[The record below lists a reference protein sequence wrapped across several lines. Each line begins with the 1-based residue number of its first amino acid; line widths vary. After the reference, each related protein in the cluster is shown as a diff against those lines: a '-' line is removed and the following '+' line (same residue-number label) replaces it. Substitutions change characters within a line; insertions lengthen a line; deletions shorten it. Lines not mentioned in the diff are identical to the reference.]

1 MTSTPLR
8 PRLISGLLLAVALV
22 FAVPATQAQDQES
35 ERKTKQTAAMSQKV
49 YEELTAVQELV
60 EAKNYTE
67 AAGKLQDLQQ
77 RPKLT
82 PYEKA
87 QVWNLTGYSYYLQER
102 YEDAIGAYEQVL
114 KQEDLPEA
122 LMLSVLKT
130 KAQLQF
136 TVENYQGAL
145 ETIQDLMTKVAEPS
159 ADIYML
165 LGQAYFQLGDYKKAL
180 DPIKTAVDMYQKQG
194 NTPNENWLLL
204 LRVCYYELGDYPNM
218 IKVLEQLI
226 QYYPKD
232 TYLLTMAGA
241 YSELGQTKK
250 QLAIVEALYD
260 KGYIT
265 SENHIVNLANLFLLH
280 EAPVKAARLLEKE
293 IAAGHVKAD
302 ERNLRLL
309 SQAWYTARE
318 DEKSIPPLEQA
329 AKLAEDGEL
338 YIRLAQSY
346 INLQKWSEAAKAIE
360 QGLKMGSVNRE
371 DQAEIMLGMALFNQ
385 KKYDLARKAFEK
397 ALPDKRSRH
406 TAQQWIAYVDSEV
419 KRAELLSKDKSEL

>member
-1 MTSTPLR
+1 MKSAPR
-8 PRLISGLLLAVALV
+8 RRRLINSLLLALALG
-22 FAVPATQAQDQES
+22 FAVQAALAQEDQQ

-60 EAKNYTE
+60 EAKNYAE
-67 AAGKLQDLQQ
+67 AQGKLTDLQQ

-122 LMLSVLKT
+122 LMLSTLKT

-145 ETIQDLMTKVAEPS
+145 ETIQDLMTKVTEPS
-159 ADIYML
+159 ADVYML

-180 DPIKTAVDMYQKQG
+180 DPIRTAVDMYKKQG

-204 LRVCYYELGDYPNM
+204 LRVCYYEMGDYPNM
-218 IKVLEQLI
+218 IKVLEELI

-241 YSELGQTKK
+241 YSELGETKK

-280 EAPVKAARLLEKE
+280 EAPVKAAELLQKE

-346 INLQKWSEAAKAIE
+346 INLQKWSDAAKAIE
-360 QGLKMGSVNRE
+360 QGLKVGKVNRE

-397 ALPDKRSRH
+397 ALPDQRSRH

-419 KRAELLSKDKSEL
+419 KRAALMSKDASEL